1 MLMSVTFDLFFR
13 KLRIKIGKVQRQLVD
28 RKCQRK
34 WYKTEGGQWLLVG
47 GQRSKVIR
55 CSRNVRRQLFVSYDS
70 AAAQRTGGCHRE
82 LPPVSKQP
90 WVTKVK
96 GQQHTGH
103 IQGETHFSFSCES
116 LQEILQ
122 FSLHVVVAW
131 RKTNQTHIH
140 VATHCSGH
148 MVRTQTGD
156 QSLMLMDV
164 MPPCS

>member
-1 MLMSVTFDLFFR
+1 MLKSVTFDLLFR

-28 RKCQRK
+28 RKRQRK
-34 WYKTEGGQWLLVG
+34 WYKTLPIRRSEGGQWLLVG

-70 AAAQRTGGCHRE
+70 AAAQRTGGCHQE

-131 RKTNQTHIH
+131 HKTNVCIIKHLSAHTHEQVVH
-140 VATHCSGH
+140 VATHWQWD
-148 MVRTQTGD
+148 M
-156 QSLMLMDV
+156 
-164 MPPCS
+164 